1 MRAFIA
7 IELPSEL
14 KEKIDGTIS
23 ELEDADFC
31 EAKWVSEQQLHLTIK
46 FLGEI
51 NKEQAEKVKAVLLAI
66 TKSTKSF
73 TIQLEGLGHFN
84 QRVLWVGG
92 SSDQQ
97 AESLAN
103 KIDFEL
109 GKLGFPKEAR
119 EFSIHLTLAR
129 IKKVYNWAKM
139 KQILAE
145 NETKDFGSFKVDK
158 IKLIESVLS
167 AEGPT
172 YKTIGEFN
180 LI

>member
-7 IELPSEL
+7 IELPLEL
-14 KEKIDGTIS
+14 KEKIDEVIS

-31 EAKWVSEQQLHLTIK
+31 DAKWVSEEQLHLTLK

-51 NKEQAEKVKAVLLAI
+51 NKEQEEKINAALLAI
-66 TKSTKSF
+66 TRSTKSF

-97 AESLAN
+97 AENLAK
-103 KIDFEL
+103 KIDTEL
-109 GKLGFPKEAR
+109 NKLGFPKEAR

-129 IKKVYNWAKM
+129 IKHVHNWAKM
-139 KQILAE
+139 KQILE
-145 NETKDFGSFKVDK
+145 KGIDRDFGSFKVDN
-158 IKLIESVLS
+158 IKLIESVLA
-167 AEGPT
+167 AEGPA
-172 YKTIGEFN
+172 YKTLKEFN
-180 LI
+180 LF